1 MKISINWLNEY
12 FNQQID
18 KLELV
23 NKFNLMSQ
31 EVAGL
36 SKLVDVEG
44 LLIGHVKS
52 LEKHPDADKLSVCQ
66 VDVKNELL
74 QIICG
79 APNVAQGQK
88 VIVAKTGVVLPG
100 DFKIKKVKIR
110 GIESNGMICSLA
122 ELDVQEF
129 DVKEKGIYVLPDDA
143 QVGEDPLK
151 YLGLDDYVLEL
162 DLTANRSDLL
172 SIRGVAYD
180 TACMLDWDLN
190 IPDVRVIR
198 EGVENPVNI
207 YTTTRDSSTYYG
219 QVVENIK
226 VKDSPFWLKSR
237 LISAGIRPINN
248 VVDVTNYVMLE
259 YGQPLHAFD
268 YDKISSDRIIVR
280 EAKTGE
286 KIVTLDGEER
296 SLLAGDVV
304 ITDGTKPIALAG
316 VMGGLETEI
325 DEKSSRI
332 LLESAVFNPVKVR
345 RTANRLNLK
354 SESSSRFEKGIDAS
368 KTLEALNRACE
379 LLIQYA
385 NAIVIG
391 RPSFYNTANTKDK
404 IISLSLEK
412 LNSIVGYTFDEE
424 TVENILTRLRFSFK
438 NKSGEFRVKIPNRRP
453 MESYQ
458 DLVEEIVRIN
468 GYDKIPLSIPETPTQ
483 GGLSDRQKTKRSIR
497 SFLVNRGLNETKT
510 YSLVNEENACKFDLK
525 ATEIIKIMN
534 PLTQEREC
542 LRHSLLPSL
551 TSVLSYNKSRK
562 IEDVQ
567 IFEIG
572 NTYFKD
578 TETEKI
584 AILLN
589 GSADKSTWQKDEGQ
603 IDFYYIK
610 GLVEALFEQLN
621 IKNYAFGIPSVN
633 IVNLHPGISA
643 EIVIQGKVCGFIG
656 KLHPEE
662 EHEIGVKDIYVCEF
676 ETDNIYKSKG
686 FHNTIYQEISK
697 YPSIKRDIAILVD
710 DGVQAQKIIDVIKIN
725 AKKTLKAV
733 EIFDIYQD
741 ISLGSKKS
749 IALTLEFMS
758 ADRTLETKEV
768 DDYLEKIVSSL
779 EEQLSAQLRK

>member
-332 LLESAVFNPVKVR
+332 LLESAVFNSVKVR

-438 NKSGEFRVKIPNRRP
+438 NKSCEFRVKIPNRRP

-662 EHEIGVKDIYVCEF
+662 EREIGVKDVYVCEF

-710 DGVQAQKIIDVIKIN
+710 DGVQAQKIVDVIKIN

-768 DDYLEKIVSSL
+768 DDYLENIVSSL